1 MILTRENYHSTAA
14 NIHYLSVSQ
23 FNSFLSCEAATIAE
37 LSGEWAPEKPAAF
50 LVGSFVHAAIE
61 GRDALNDFISK
72 SHPADIYTKQGK
84 LRSEFEQANEMI
96 TTLQKDPF
104 AMMLLTGQKEVI
116 MTAELFGVPW
126 KIRMDVYVPGKRIVD
141 LKTTKSIQELQWS
154 VEHGGRVSFIEQ
166 YEYFRQVAVYSE
178 VERLNVGS
186 ENWLDFYMVAVSK
199 EKVPD
204 KEVIELTDHD
214 RLQVELAKIGAHMPR
229 IVAVKSGRVEPFRCG
244 RCDYCLSTKRLT
256 RAIHYSEIGA

>member
-1 MILTRENYHSTAA
+1 MKLTRENYHSTAA

-23 FNSFLSCEAATIAE
+23 FNSFLGCEAATIAE
-37 LSGEWAPEKPAAF
+37 LSGEWEPEKPAAF
-50 LVGSFVHAAIE
+50 LVGSFVHAWCE
-61 GRDALNDFISK
+61 GAL
-72 SHPADIYTKQGK
+72 
-84 LRSEFEQANEMI
+84 SEFILEHPECFKKDMTLKAELKQAEEMI
-96 TTLQKDPF
+96 ETLKGDPF
-104 AMMLLTGQKEVI
+104 AMHTLQGEKEVI
-116 MTAELFGVPW
+116 MTADIFGVPW
-126 KIRMDVYVPGKRIVD
+126 KISMDVYVPGKRIVD

-154 VEHGGRVSFIEQ
+154 ADHGGRVSFIEQ

-178 VERLNVGS
+178 VERLSVGS

-244 RCDYCLSTKRLT
+244 RCSYCLSTKRLT